1 MIVSSRE
8 LCPLTRIS
16 RASVIVVMA
25 IALASCAVS
34 RGRGESAAD
43 FTGEMAHGGLT
54 RTYFV
59 HVPADYDPSHPMPL
73 VIALHGGRGN
83 GGQAARYSGLSHQA
97 DESGFLVAYPDGF
110 GGHWNDGRTFDES
123 SSKREEI
130 DDSGFLIGLIDHLA
144 ESYTVDRSRVY
155 ITGASNGA
163 FMANRLACEHAD
175 RVAAIAP
182 VIGSMAAELAEKCH
196 PSRPMPVLMIN
207 GTEDRL
213 VPFEGSEVKFGFQR
227 LGHMLPVP
235 ELVKFW
241 VRHNQCSP
249 QPETTRLPDI
259 DPGDDT
265 RVVVERY
272 ANCREGA
279 AVTLY
284 AVEGGGH
291 TWPQGMQYLP
301 EFIIGRTSKDL
312 DANRVIWE
320 FFRQYRR

>member
-1 MIVSSRE
+1 MYQSS
-8 LCPLTRIS
+8 LTLLV
-16 RASVIVVMA
+16 RASLIVVMA
-25 IALASCAVS
+25 IALGSCAVS

-43 FTGEMAHGGLT
+43 FTGELAHGGLT

-59 HVPADYDPSHPMPL
+59 HVPPGYDPTQPMPL

-83 GGQAARYSGLSHQA
+83 GGQAARYSGLSREA
-97 DESGFLVAYPDGF
+97 DQSGFLVAYPDGV
-110 GGHWNDGRTFDES
+110 GGHWNDGRSFDES
-123 SSKREEI
+123 SSRHTEV
-130 DDSGFLIGLIDHLA
+130 DDSAFLMALIDHLA
-144 ESYTVDRSRVY
+144 ETYAIDRSRVY

-175 RVAAIAP
+175 RIAAIAP

-213 VPFEGSEVKFGFQR
+213 VPFEGSEVKFGLQR

-241 VRHNQCSP
+241 VRHNRCSL
-249 QPETTRLPDI
+249 QPEITRLPDL
-259 DPGDDT
+259 DREDDT

-279 AVTLY
+279 EVTLY
-284 AVEGGGH
+284 RVEGGGH
-291 TWPQGMQYLP
+291 TWPQGVQYLP

-320 FFRQYRR
+320 FFRQHRR

>member
-1 MIVSSRE
+1 MA
-8 LCPLTRIS
+8 
-16 RASVIVVMA
+16 RALLILVLA
-25 IALASCAVS
+25 IAMASCAVS

-43 FTGEMAHGGLT
+43 FTGEMEHGGLT

-59 HVPADYDPSHPMPL
+59 HVPPGYDPTRPMPL
-73 VIALHGGRGN
+73 MIALHGGRGN
-83 GGQAARYSGLSHQA
+83 GGQAARYSGLSRQA
-97 DESGFLVAYPDGF
+97 DQSGFLVAYPDGF
-110 GGHWNDGRTFDES
+110 GGHWNDGRTFEQ
-123 SSKREEI
+123 SSKREVV
-130 DDSGFLIGLIDHLA
+130 DDSGFLIALIDHLA
-144 ESYTVDRSRVY
+144 NTYAIDRNRVY

-175 RVAAIAP
+175 RIAAIAP
-182 VIGSMAAELAEKCH
+182 VIGSMAAELAEKCR

-213 VPFEGSEVKFGFQR
+213 VPYEGAEVKFGFQR

-241 VRHNQCSP
+241 VRHNRCAP
-249 QPETTRLPDI
+249 QPETTRLPDL
-259 DPGDDT
+259 DREDGT
-265 RVVVERY
+265 RVSAERY
-272 ANCREGA
+272 TNCREGA

-284 AVEGGGH
+284 VIEGGGH